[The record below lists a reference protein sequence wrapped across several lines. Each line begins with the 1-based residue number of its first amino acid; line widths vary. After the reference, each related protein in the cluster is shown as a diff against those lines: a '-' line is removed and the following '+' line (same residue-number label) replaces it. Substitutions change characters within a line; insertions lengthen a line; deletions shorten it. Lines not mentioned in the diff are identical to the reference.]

1 MVDEQQ
7 INVILFLHVLRLVKL
22 FRIVRSSHILQR
34 WQNYLDLSFAKPK
47 LVRFMGITLLSS
59 HWLGCAWGMAG
70 RTFGTELCSRDGLPL
85 VIADLQPRDAS
96 WLKSLFIDGKFT
108 QNNICNRAHVYAASL
123 HYAFMLITSIKYGD
137 IVPTQFEST
146 LLAEF
151 ARLSEASFGPTSSAR
166 FAASSLMVIPSWRSI
181 MAAPTFSTTL

>member
-70 RTFGTELCSRDGLPL
+70 RTFGMEL
-85 VIADLQPRDAS
+85 IADLQPRDAS

-151 ARLSEASFGPTSSAR
+151 ARLSEASCGPTSSAR